1 MSRTTRVRRTLAPL
15 LLAAGL
21 AHAGPPAAYPEID
34 DATATY
40 RLAVVELEAQG
51 ELPRFAHCNS
61 PDVLCMDPAPT
72 WFRARV
78 LDTLHGPSLPPR
90 IHGATTSH
98 YGPMQMAS
106 PQYGKPR
113 LMLLKSDGDRH
124 VMLRYANGFLAE
136 DRDGFLHLV
145 LVNPRPVGWLPC
157 GAMALKEA
165 IHDAALARASRI
177 PLEHYEQFHATDD
190 GAAYALRG
198 RYAYPTHSIP
208 MAKLAAWLANQRDLP
223 ANLQCPPQASP

>member
-1 MSRTTRVRRTLAPL
+1 MPRTSLLQLALAPM

-34 DATATY
+34 EATATY

-51 ELPRFAHCNS
+51 ELPQFAQCKS
-61 PDVLCMDPAPT
+61 PDVLCMDPPPT

-124 VMLRYANGFLAE
+124 VMMRYANGFLAE
-136 DRDGFLHLV
+136 DRAGFLHLV
-145 LVNPRPVGWLPC
+145 LVNTQPIWWLPC
-157 GAMALKEA
+157 GAMGLKEP
-165 IHDAALARASRI
+165 IHDPDLARASRT
-177 PLEHYEQFHATDD
+177 PLEHYREYFANEYSADYT
-190 GAAYALRG
+190 LRG
-198 RYAYPTHSIP
+198 RHAYPRYSIP
-208 MAKLAAWLANQRDLP
+208 MAKLATWLSHGRKLP
-223 ANLQCPPQASP
+223 ANLQCRPEAAD

>member
-1 MSRTTRVRRTLAPL
+1 MPHRTRLVLAPL
-15 LLAAGL
+15 LLAVGL
-21 AHAGPPAAYPEID
+21 AHAGRPAVYPDID
-34 DATATY
+34 PATATY
-40 RLAVVELEAQG
+40 RLAVVELEDQG
-51 ELPRFAHCNS
+51 ELPQFAECSS
-61 PDVLCMDPAPT
+61 PDVLCMDPPPT

-106 PQYGKPR
+106 PQYGKAR
-113 LMLLKSDGDRH
+113 LMLLMSDGDRH
-124 VMLRYANGFLAE
+124 VMPRYANGFLAE

-145 LVNPRPVGWLPC
+145 LVDVRPVWWLPC

-165 IHDAALARASRI
+165 IHDTALAHASRI
-177 PLEHYEQFHATDD
+177 PLEYYSDFRAEQS
-190 GAAYALRG
+190 GAAYSVRG
-198 RYAYPTHSIP
+198 RHAYPRHSIP

-223 ANLQCPPQASP
+223 GNLQCPPTEAD

>member
-1 MSRTTRVRRTLAPL
+1 MSHARLTRLALAPL

-21 AHAGPPAAYPEID
+21 AHAGPPTAYPEID
-34 DATATY
+34 LATATY
-40 RLAVVELEAQG
+40 RLAVVELEDQG
-51 ELPRFAHCNS
+51 ELPQFAHCKM
-61 PDVLCMDPAPT
+61 PEVLCMDPAPT

-78 LDTLHGPSLPPR
+78 LDTLYGPSLPAR

-113 LMLLKSDGDRH
+113 LMLLMSDGDRH

-136 DRDGFLHLV
+136 DRSGFLHLV
-145 LVNPRPVGWLPC
+145 LVHPRPVWWLPC
-157 GAMALKEA
+157 AAMDLKEP

-177 PLEHYEQFHATDD
+177 PVEHYEQFHAPDD
-190 GAAYALRG
+190 SAAYALRG
-198 RYAYPTHSIP
+198 RHAYPRHSIP
-208 MAKLAAWLANQRDLP
+208 MARLAAWLARQPDLP
-223 ANLQCPPQASP
+223 ANLQCPPQAAD